1 MGVFFHTWGVP
12 QIKAKVKKSLIME
25 ICCVKQ
31 ELTEEDIHFLKK
43 HTRYDEETIREWYA
57 GFLQD
62 CPNGKLTPNT
72 FCEMYK
78 MFFPAGDADK
88 FCENV
93 FRTFDADKS
102 GTIDFKEFLM
112 AIDVTSA
119 GTPREK
125 LLWAFRMYDV
135 DGNGVIDQDE
145 MTKIVQ
151 AIYDMLGQGAVKPTD
166 TAEERAKNIFNRMDE
181 NNDGSLTEEEF
192 LKGCLNDDELSKM
205 LAPNVST

>member
-1 MGVFFHTWGVP
+1 MG
-12 QIKAKVKKSLIME
+12 A
-25 ICCVKQ
+25 CCVKQ
-31 ELTEEDIHFLKK
+31 QLTEEDITFLKK
-43 HTRYDEETIREWYA
+43 HTRYDEETIRDLVFNKFNLGKRNVQFLDNFFSLKKCFVLFKLKTLFLYREWYA

-78 MFFPAGDADK
+78 MFFPSGDADK

-125 LLWAFRMYDV
+125 LLWAFRFV
-135 DGNGVIDQDE
+135 LIGLRCELNS
-145 MTKIVQ
+145 
-151 AIYDMLGQGAVKPTD
+151 IYSIL
-166 TAEERAKNIFNRMDE
+166 
-181 NNDGSLTEEEF
+181 
-192 LKGCLNDDELSKM
+192 
-205 LAPNVST
+205 

>member
-1 MGVFFHTWGVP
+1 MG
-12 QIKAKVKKSLIME
+12 S
-25 ICCVKQ
+25 CCVKQ
-31 ELTEEDIHFLKK
+31 ELTDEDIHFLKK

-62 CPNGKLTPNT
+62 CPNGKLTPST

-125 LLWAFRMYDV
+125 LLWAFRCWSPSV
-135 DGNGVIDQDE
+135 
-145 MTKIVQ
+145 
-151 AIYDMLGQGAVKPTD
+151 ALGGARNYLV
-166 TAEERAKNIFNRMDE
+166 ALYQWNRNI
-181 NNDGSLTEEEF
+181 EEENVVF
-192 LKGCLNDDELSKM
+192 
-205 LAPNVST
+205 PN

>member
-1 MGVFFHTWGVP
+1 M
-12 QIKAKVKKSLIME
+12 
-25 ICCVKQ
+25 
-31 ELTEEDIHFLKK
+31 
-43 HTRYDEETIREWYA
+43 
-57 GFLQD
+57 LQD

-102 GTIDFKEFLM
+102 GTIDFKVGKLLLKEDGATSVSEVLLRFLQEFLM

-125 LLWAFRMYDV
+125 LLWAFRFLFSNHQFFHLCLY
-135 DGNGVIDQDE
+135 
-145 MTKIVQ
+145 
-151 AIYDMLGQGAVKPTD
+151 
-166 TAEERAKNIFNRMDE
+166 NI
-181 NNDGSLTEEEF
+181 
-192 LKGCLNDDELSKM
+192 
-205 LAPNVST
+205 